1 MGALAMAAGAGEP
14 DRTCMARIRLLL
26 ATREAESGEAE
37 TEKCN

>member
-1 MGALAMAAGAGEP
+1 MGALAMAAGVGEEIE
-14 DRTCMARIRLLL
+14 TCVAQTGLAF